1 MEKRIPYEKALEIL
15 EKIDDSYFSEAVT
28 SDYKLLDEVWQML
41 DLARS
46 MIYNGLLTC
55 GPEGP
60 EGGLRPGQVV
70 LRNSCGGCMV
80 CDEVEVRIP
89 EAAFEISVGWEDA
102 DEIAAALLHGLDAAT
117 RKAERE
123 Q

>member
-41 DLARS
+41 WLAGSLFRS
-46 MIYNGLLTC
+46 HLDIC
-55 GPEGP
+55 GPLGA
-60 EGGLRPGQVV
+60 PGVPVGTDQI
-70 LRNSCGGCMV
+70 RDEFYMP
-80 CDEVEVRIP
+80 DEVQEKAPSFSNGRFLPFVFRMYA
-89 EAAFEISVGWEDA
+89 EKEED
-102 DEIAAALLHGLDAAT
+102 
-117 RKAERE
+117 

>member
-41 DLARS
+41 WLAQRTFADKPGICGHPDPAGALGEPGEPIETDRIAEEP
-46 MIYNGLLTC
+46 MLDERNGEK
-55 GPEGP
+55 GRWVMGRFFPMEWIQQR
-60 EGGLRPGQVV
+60 ER
-70 LRNSCGGCMV
+70 R
-80 CDEVEVRIP
+80 E
-89 EAAFEISVGWEDA
+89 ED
-102 DEIAAALLHGLDAAT
+102 
-117 RKAERE
+117 